1 MMISPIT
8 APPRTRRLRDPDGE
22 FHADRARVGEANRR
36 IVGTLTLGVKRAQTA
51 AHREPVS

>member
-8 APPRTRRLRDPDGE
+8 APRQTRRSRDPE
-22 FHADRARVGEANRR
+22 AQIRADRARAGEANRR
-36 IVGTLTLGVKRAQTA
+36 LIGTLTLGVKRAQTA